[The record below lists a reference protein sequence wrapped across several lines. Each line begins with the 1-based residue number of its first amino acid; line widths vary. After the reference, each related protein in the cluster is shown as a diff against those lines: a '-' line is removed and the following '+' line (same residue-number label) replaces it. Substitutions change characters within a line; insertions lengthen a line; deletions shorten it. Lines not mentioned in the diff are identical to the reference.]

1 MSIGTERDRNNTKRK
16 DVFSMSE
23 KHTEKITQL
32 LTPATFH
39 EKGRMTQRAEP
50 RPQRAELRNTKGKLF
65 LYLHI

>member
-32 LTPATFH
+32 
-39 EKGRMTQRAEP
+39 KTQAGSGIKRTEN
-50 RPQRAELRNTKGKLF
+50 RPGSHGEF
-65 LYLHI
+65 LGA